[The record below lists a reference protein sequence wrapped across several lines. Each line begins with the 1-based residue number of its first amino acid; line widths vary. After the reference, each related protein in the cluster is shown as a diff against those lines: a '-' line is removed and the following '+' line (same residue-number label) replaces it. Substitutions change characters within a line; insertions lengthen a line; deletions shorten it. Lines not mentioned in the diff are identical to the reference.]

1 MYSKSLLQN
10 VTACGVMLAI
20 LVGFSTGCE
29 KQKEVTVRT
38 TKVTGGPLVFT
49 GVYYGEFQ
57 AAESVA
63 IHVPDMPETHQ
74 LTVDSVL
81 EDGTRVKKGDV
92 ILTFVRE
99 TLELDLRDELEALEV
114 AKAERNKVAQGLDE
128 ERINLELAVKSKQL
142 AVDRAKLQVVEGV
155 NLISKLELDK
165 AKLDVEKAELELEL
179 AKKALK
185 TFQQKRANALKVED
199 LKIQA
204 AQRKVDAKNEGL
216 ELVEVRAPI
225 DGVIYAPYTRLNWQR
240 TKVAEGVVARPGDL
254 ILELPDFSKYHVQV
268 YVRQRDASLINVGD
282 TAKVRP
288 LIMPDRVIDAKV
300 IKKED
305 FATTRNER
313 FRTETAAGN
322 LKEYLVTLELA
333 EAPEQLRPG
342 NSGRVEIIS
351 TLAED
356 ATQLPVIYTSKQE
369 DNSWA
374 VTLPDGSIRRVE
386 LGKTNL
392 THVEVLE
399 GVKPGDVVRLPETH
413 KFDRSSSKG
422 EESPDKS

>member
-1 MYSKSLLQN
+1 MSYPLPKYVL
-10 VTACGVMLAI
+10 TLATLG
-20 LVGFSTGCE
+20 LVAGFFTGCE
-29 KQKEVTVRT
+29 KQEKVVVRT
-38 TKVTGGPLVFT
+38 VEAKKEPLVFT

-63 IHVPDMPETHQ
+63 IHVPDMPDTHQ

-99 TLELDLRDELEALEV
+99 TLELDLRDELEAIEV
-114 AKAERNKVAQGLDE
+114 ARAERNKVAQGLDE
-128 ERINLELAVKSKQL
+128 ERINLELEVKRKQL

-185 TFQQKRANALKVED
+185 TFRQKRANALKVED
-199 LKIQA
+199 LKIAA
-204 AQRKVDAKNEGL
+204 AQRKVDAKKEGL

-254 ILELPDFSKYHVQV
+254 ILELPDFTKYHAQV
-268 YVRQRDASLINVGD
+268 YVRQRDASLISVGD
-282 TAKVRP
+282 KAKVRP
-288 LIMPDRVIDAKV
+288 LIMPDRVIEAKV

-322 LKEYLVTLELA
+322 LKEYLVTLELD

-342 NSGRVEIIS
+342 NSGRVEITS
-351 TLAED
+351 VLAEE
-356 ATQLPVIYTSKQE
+356 AVQLPVIYTSKQE

-374 VTLPDGSIRRVE
+374 VTYPDGSIKRVE

-392 THVEVLE
+392 THVEILE
-399 GVKPGDVVRLPETH
+399 GIDAGETVRLPESH
-413 KFDRSSSKG
+413 KFDRSAKEG
-422 EESPDKS
+422 GDKPDKS